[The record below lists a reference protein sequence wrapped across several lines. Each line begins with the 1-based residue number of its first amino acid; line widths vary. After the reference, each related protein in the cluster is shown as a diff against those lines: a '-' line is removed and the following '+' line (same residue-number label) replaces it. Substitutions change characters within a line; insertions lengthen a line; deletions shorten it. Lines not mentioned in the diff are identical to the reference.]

1 MYLYK
6 CQFGDN
12 KYNNNKG
19 GRKILD
25 LYVTSVK
32 TMQLFIAILVPNCH
46 LLIKKQQLQ
55 FVINSFYLVLM
66 IKNGWK
72 NETMID

>member
-25 LYVTSVK
+25 LCVCDECENNATLYR
-32 TMQLFIAILVPNCH
+32 
-46 LLIKKQQLQ
+46 
-55 FVINSFYLVLM
+55 NSCA
-66 IKNGWK
+66 
-72 NETMID
+72 